1 MAPAISLLAKP
12 RQRGVHP
19 YQRHGLIY
27 FICGNPGL
35 VNYYAVFLDCLRG
48 MLDAEDEGS
57 GGTAYDIYGRNLL
70 GFSDDDHEPFSAS
83 NEPWDL
89 DGQIDGMFRDV
100 ASRTVIPDEA
110 GAEGQEG
117 EAARPY
123 DFVVLMG
130 HSVGAYISVEIFHR
144 HMQDPSRA
152 PHLNLRHGFLLFP
165 TLTHIANSPK
175 GRNVGLLM
183 SIPGLENNAQHL
195 AKFILNC
202 IPYAFVLWIIK
213 NVLGFTP
220 QTAEVTARWLKSQG
234 GVWQAIH
241 LGLSEMRT
249 ICEEKWEEEL
259 WETTAEDDDINSYNY
274 YQGKSKISA
283 NGEPQGGAE
292 TPQQQIPKFFI
303 FYGKNDHW
311 VANHVRDAF
320 IEKRKSEKGHTKI
333 QVDEGDIPHA
343 FCVKEH
349 TSWVIAKRVYEWVKE
364 IEDGQQTL

>member
-1 MAPAISLLAKP
+1 
-12 RQRGVHP
+12 
-19 YQRHGLIY
+19 
-27 FICGNPGL
+27 
-35 VNYYAVFLDCLRG
+35 

-70 GFSDDDHEPFSAS
+70 GFSDDEHEPFSTS

-89 DGQIDGMFRDV
+89 DGQIDGMYRDV

-144 HMQDPSRA
+144 HMQDPSPA

-165 TLTHIANSPK
+165 TLTHIANSPQ

-183 SIPGLENNAQHL
+183 SIPGLETNAHHL

-202 IPYAFVLWIIK
+202 IPYVCVLWIVK

-259 WETTAEDDDINSYNY
+259 WETTAGDDDISNY
-274 YQGKSKISA
+274 DYYHGKSKISA
-283 NGEPQGGAE
+283 NGESENGTE

-311 VANHVRDAF
+311 VASHVRDAF

-343 FCVKEH
+343 FCVKEREFYPSSCAFEH
-349 TSWVIAKRVYEWVKE
+349 VRC
-364 IEDGQQTL
+364 